1 MVSMAAQNEQLLR
14 VFQAN
19 LDRLFVRVIQPTMD
33 ALALYPVLKHG
44 EATRLD
50 GGERFRR
57 I

>member
-1 MVSMAAQNEQLLR
+1 MAAQNEQLLR